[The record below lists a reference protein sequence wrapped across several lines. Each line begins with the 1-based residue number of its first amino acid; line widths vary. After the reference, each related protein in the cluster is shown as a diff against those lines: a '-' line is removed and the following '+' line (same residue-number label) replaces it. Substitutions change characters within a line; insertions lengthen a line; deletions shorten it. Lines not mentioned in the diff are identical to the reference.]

1 MKDYDKNYFWTTIDP
16 ITDKKRYYFR
26 INGTMVEVSK
36 DVYNCCFNSYV
47 KELRYNKK
55 LAKDPMLS
63 LDYTNTDGHKL
74 MDIVHDPKN
83 EERNILDKILIEEI
97 MKEINLMNLE
107 EKKIILENIIGE
119 KSLRKLAKEM
129 KLPLMTLH
137 DKKKK
142 ILKKLKDKI
151 NR

>member
-47 KELRYNKK
+47 KELRYNKSM
-55 LAKDPMLS
+55 ANDSILS
-63 LDYTNTDGHKL
+63 LDYKNEEGHKL
-74 MDIVHDPKN
+74 MDTVYDQKN
-83 EERNILDKILIEEI
+83 EEQDILDKILIEEI
-97 MKEINLMNLE
+97 MKEINLMDPE
-107 EKKIILENIIGE
+107 EKKIIIENIIEE

-129 KLPLMTLH
+129 KLPLMTL
-137 DKKKK
+137 DGKKMK